1 MIEVANL
8 RVKEGAREGM
18 VYPIGWGAVSIG
30 RDPCNEIVLPDRLV
44 SRIHARISFVGED
57 LFIEDLGSI
66 NGTRVNDQAVTR
78 QTLRAGDEITLGT
91 TVLELIASYP
101 SDGSARGA
109 SPFTRATRIILEDDD
124 CGEATVRLT
133 IPSMAEKSSFLF
145 PQGADTVLDVHA
157 ASRRMELICQLFTDF
172 ASIRD
177 LPTLLNR
184 GLQRVLQIIGAD
196 SGTIMLLNERGEMV
210 PEVVCIRQCLCHSAP
225 LSLSKTIVR
234 RAFESDESILAS
246 DALTDKRFQGSESI
260 QMHRIRSTMCAP
272 IKGQEKKLGVIYLDT
287 RDRLLGFT
295 QEDLELFSAVSRQM
309 GVIIENA
316 QLFSQLE
323 QSNQELKKNQTLLVA
338 SEKLSALGK
347 IAAGIAHEI
356 FNPLTSILGIVT
368 LMNKQLDH
376 EGQPQKTNG
385 ESIRLLKFL
394 EAEANRIIRIVQSLT
409 QFYRCKESKM
419 LLVDVNRD
427 LEAAL
432 EIASFQ
438 MEKEPIRIIKNLSPA
453 LPQVV
458 GDSDQL
464 QIVFLNMLMNARDA
478 MESGGCLS
486 ITTADDGN
494 GWVLIEFEDTGCG
507 IPKGIRD
514 RIFEPLFTT
523 KEEGKGTGLG
533 LSITRDIVE
542 SHGGNIELESIPGRG
557 TRFTIRLPYA
567 GPLPD

>member
-1 MIEVANL
+1 
-8 RVKEGAREGM
+8 
-18 VYPIGWGAVSIG
+18 
-30 RDPCNEIVLPDRLV
+30 
-44 SRIHARISFVGED
+44 
-57 LFIEDLGSI
+57 
-66 NGTRVNDQAVTR
+66 
-78 QTLRAGDEITLGT
+78 
-91 TVLELIASYP
+91 
-101 SDGSARGA
+101 
-109 SPFTRATRIILEDDD
+109 
-124 CGEATVRLT
+124 
-133 IPSMAEKSSFLF
+133 
-145 PQGADTVLDVHA
+145 
-157 ASRRMELICQLFTDF
+157 
-172 ASIRD
+172 
-177 LPTLLNR
+177 
-184 GLQRVLQIIGAD
+184 
-196 SGTIMLLNERGEMV
+196 
-210 PEVVCIRQCLCHSAP
+210 
-225 LSLSKTIVR
+225 
-234 RAFESDESILAS
+234 
-246 DALTDKRFQGSESI
+246 
-260 QMHRIRSTMCAP
+260 MHRIRSTMCAP

-376 EGQPQKTNG
+376 AGQPKKTNG

-507 IPKGIRD
+507 IPEGMRD